1 MSSLK
6 LAVPEE
12 FSFEHAFA
20 FLQRSSKEPLHT
32 VNGNSVAKVLRIDN
46 ELVLFTVK
54 EGKGSLLIDFGKGT
68 PSKNAVE
75 AVKRYVREWFD
86 LDTDLKPFYALARKD
101 DLLKGIVKKY
111 VGHRIISIP
120 DLFESL
126 IWAVLGQQIN
136 VAFAYTIKQRF
147 VEQFGERFDYDGVT
161 HYLFPTPQTVVQLT
175 PDQLLPLQF
184 SRQKANYTIGIA
196 KAFVSG
202 DLTREKLTGLSLA
215 EAKEQLV
222 KIKGI
227 GNWTANYAMMR
238 TFRHPESFPLEDV
251 ALHRAIQI
259 QLGLR
264 KKPSLSRV
272 KKIFRKYKGW
282 EAYATLYLWKSL

>member
-1 MSSLK
+1 MRQIR

-12 FSFEHAFA
+12 FSFEHAFG
-20 FLQRSSKEPLHT
+20 FLQRSAKEPMHR
-32 VNGNSVAKVLRIDN
+32 VDGNSVTKLLRVGN
-46 ELVLFTVK
+46 ELVLFKVWH
-54 EGKGSLLIDFGKGT
+54 GKKNLVIDFHST
-68 PSKNAVE
+68 ASEAAIA
-75 AVKRYVREWFD
+75 AVKTYVREWFD
-86 LDTDLKPFYALARKD
+86 LETDLKPFYTLARKD
-101 DLLKGIVKKY
+101 DLLKNIVRKY
-111 VGHRIISIP
+111 AGHRIISIP

-147 VEQFGERFDYDGVT
+147 VEQFGERFEYDGIT
-161 HYLFPTPQTVVQLT
+161 YFLFPTPEKVALLK
-175 PDQLLPLQF
+175 PEQLLPLQF
-184 SRQKANYTIGIA
+184 SRQKASYTIGIA
-196 KAFVSG
+196 KAFVDG
-202 DLTREKLTGLSLA
+202 QLTRDKFKGLSLA

-222 KIKGI
+222 KVKGI

-259 QLGLR
+259 QLGL
-264 KKPSLSRV
+264 KSKPSLSRV
-272 KKIFRKYKGW
+272 KKIFKKYKGW